1 MARGSWAY
9 ITFVQGR
16 PGGNRPPRPTDP
28 DYGVDE
34 GVDPGYGVEGGW
46 GDEHPD
52 QGLPGFPGAPGHP
65 GHLPARPGR
74 PVDPGYGRPGGG
86 GGRPPHVGNRPPGS
100 GGWGGGHPD
109 QGLPGG
115 GGGEAGQL
123 PVWPLGPDQ
132 GLPPIAGQPLPPT
145 NPPPGTV
152 WPPLPPEAEIPAGK
166 ALVLAA
172 IKGVGYRYIVVEIE
186 PPHPDQGLPSE
197 PGTEHPDQGLPETD
211 PPAPGQGLPTPPTPQ
226 PKSRRI

>member
-46 GDEHPD
+46 DEGHPD

-86 GGRPPHVGNRPPGS
+86 RPPRPGNRPPGS
-100 GGWGGGHPD
+100 GGGWGGHPD
-109 QGLPGG
+109 QGLPGEDG
-115 GGGEAGQL
+115 AEAGQL

-145 NPPPGTV
+145 DPPPGTI
-152 WPPLPPEAEIPAGK
+152 WPPLPPGAEIPAGK
-166 ALVLAA
+166 ALLLAA

-186 PPHPDQGLPSE
+186 PAHPDQGLPGGE
-197 PGTEHPDQGLPETD
+197 GPETQPPAQPDQGLPQPQ
-211 PPAPGQGLPTPPTPQ
+211 PPTTPQ
-226 PKSRRI
+226 PKSRLGR